1 MHATEPLQP
10 MFTAEHPRQLD
21 SGLRVMLPK
30 DWRGLNITEF
40 FLISGSTSSFGTPC
54 RYIRAY
60 PRSEYNEMIA
70 KIKNDP
76 DIDQAERQ
84 VQLFEIGSACRRVL
98 VDPNGRLTVPQDL
111 CKESGIGTTKN
122 TPVILTGEVLAFS
135 IWKPS
140 ELAAWKAQSAAEA
153 KNGRPRMSAKQKYFG
168 A

>member
-21 SGLRVMLPK
+21 SGHRVMLPK
-30 DWRGLNITEF
+30 DWRSLNITEF
-40 FLISGSTSSFGTPC
+40 FLISGSTSSFGIDC
-54 RYIRAY
+54 KYIRAY
-60 PRSEYNEMIA
+60 PRSEYNEMIG

-76 DIDQAERQ
+76 DIDQTERQ
-84 VQLFEIGSACRRVL
+84 RQLFEIGSACRRVV
-98 VDPNGRLTVPQDL
+98 VDPSGRLTLPPDL

-122 TPVILTGEVLAFS
+122 TPVMLTGEVLAFS

-140 ELAAWKAQSAAEA
+140 ELAAWKEQCANEA
-153 KNGRPRMSAKQKYFG
+153 KSGRPRMSAKQKYFG